1 MVRRIFIILIYTL
14 VIAACSQLPVVRPQD
29 FSLTLEWDT
38 GSLPPQYTYM
48 YVINLGPGLEG
59 ELVYRPGYD
68 PNDISQQWMA
78 SFSIKEKQMEE
89 LFAYLESQDLFRS
102 KWKQGEVMEGSPG
115 SNLIL
120 QADGQEFHVPSI
132 SELDR
137 NEFVLVDNA
146 IEAIRALVPKTIWD
160 EMDARQT
167 EYETNFEE

>member
-1 MVRRIFIILIYTL
+1 MLKKFFAVLICILMI
-14 VIAACSQLPVVRPQD
+14 VACRQLPIERPQD
-29 FSLTLEWDT
+29 FSLTLEWNT

-59 ELVYRPGYD
+59 ELDYRPGYD
-68 PNDISQQWMA
+68 PNNTSQQWVT
-78 SFSIKEKQMEE
+78 SFSVKEKQMEE
-89 LFAYLESQDLFRS
+89 LFAYLQSQDMFRS

-115 SNLIL
+115 TNLIL
-120 QADGQEFHVPSI
+120 HADGQEFHVPSI

-160 EMDARQT
+160 EMDARQM

>member
-1 MVRRIFIILIYTL
+1 MKKIFTILICTL
-14 VIAACSQLPVVRPQD
+14 VIVACSQLPAERPQD

-59 ELVYRPGYD
+59 ELDYRPGYD
-68 PNDISQQWMA
+68 PNDTSQQWVT
-78 SFSIKEKQMEE
+78 SFSVKEKQMED
-89 LFAYLESQDLFRS
+89 LFTYLQSQDLFRT
-102 KWKQGEVMEGSPG
+102 KWKQGEIMEGSPG
-115 SNLIL
+115 TNLIL
-120 QADGQEFHVPSI
+120 FAYGKEFHVPSA

-137 NEFVLVDNA
+137 SEFAQVDTS